1 MKDFGYLLLGTLLS
15 GCVAVRSDLS
25 APAERTLLGGEPVVV
40 ARDGTVLPVVTD
52 DSPQNRW
59 AAIFLADTIEEAFG
73 KRPKI
78 IVEKDGEA
86 AGIRL
91 GEVGSR
97 SRTEELANSAVRLG
111 LGSSSDA
118 FRVIAKDGCVRFE
131 GRADFAVF
139 DWCERELGMRYY
151 CPAGKCVEPREEIVV
166 EPVDYADRPVFAHR
180 TISGKSAWARVAKS
194 GSTHRGG
201 VHVHAPHAW
210 GRDAKLRAAHPEI
223 FENDKTPMLCYG
235 NPATLDYYKARID
248 RHIAG
253 LEDSGG
259 IVNTNRKVVTVCQWD
274 APVRCDCSWCRTLYD
289 YAGEARG
296 KASPVLWGWF
306 LPQLADWLKA
316 AHPDYLISFL
326 PYLNTVG
333 VTKTWG
339 RGGEVEKWRGGNCEA
354 EVCTMPGM
362 AMLKDETVR
371 EREEG
376 ILRGWQAVTGR
387 KVLGWNYG
395 CWPRDFTSAPYVFGR
410 TAQRHCAAMRDVLA
424 GTFIC
429 GGEGDPRIAL
439 SMYVWMKCLWNPDID
454 VEAVYDGFA
463 RRMFGPAAKP
473 MRELIALQE
482 DCWERPWKTETC
494 TYENVFETSFP
505 PADVA
510 RMKALLDEAR
520 QIAEAAKDVRA
531 AARVR
536 WYASGFR
543 RFLKESEILAQ
554 RHGGTEIGVGE
565 TREMVL
571 ARSTSGTPW
580 AKTTVTFDGTKF
592 VVRCEEPAANKMDW
606 TSIDNDFVWGDD
618 CVTFVFEG
626 LGVWNVYKTG
636 KVERWR
642 GGEVKKWRGG
652 EVEKWRVTHDGSGW
666 TVEMGVPDE
675 AVKRG
680 FVRGNV
686 CRWRVGD
693 RREPKEGRVKGS
705 RYEHSRLGTVFTR
718 PDDDPAAFVTFRL
731 KK

>member
-1 MKDFGYLLLGTLLS
+1 MKTIGHLLFAALLS

-25 APAERTLLGGEPVVV
+25 APAERTPLGGKPVVV
-40 ARDGTVLPVVTD
+40 ARGETVLPVVTD

-59 AAIFLADTIEEAFG
+59 AATFLADTIEEAFG
-73 KRPKI
+73 RRPKI
-78 IVEKDGEA
+78 IVEKDGET
-86 AGIRL
+86 AGVEKGLFLTQRRR
-91 GEVGSR
+91 G
-97 SRTEELANSAVRLG
+97 TESGTDE
-111 LGSSSDA
+111 
-118 FRVIAKDGCVRFE
+118 FRVVAKDGCVRFE
-131 GRADFAVF
+131 GRADYAVF

-151 CPAGKCVEPREEIVV
+151 CAAGKCVEKRSEIVV
-166 EPVDYADRPVFAHR
+166 DPVDYADRPAFERR
-180 TISGKSAWARVAKS
+180 TISGQSDWARVAKS

-201 VHVHAPHAW
+201 VAVHAPLSW
-210 GRDAKLRAAHPEI
+210 VTDLRLQRDYPEI
-223 FENDKTPMLCYG
+223 FENGKSPMLCYG
-235 NPATLDYYKARID
+235 HPTTLDYYKMRID

-253 LEDSGG
+253 LEDSRG
-259 IVNTNRKVVTVCQWD
+259 IVDTARKVVTVCQWD
-274 APVRCDCSWCRTLYD
+274 APVRCDCPWCRTLYD

-306 LPQLADWLKA
+306 LPQLADWMKER
-316 AHPDYLISFL
+316 HPDYLISFL

-333 VTKTWG
+333 VPKVWW
-339 RGGEVEKWRGGNCEA
+339 RGGEVKRWSGGNCEA
-354 EVCTMPGM
+354 EVCVMPGM
-362 AMLKDETVR
+362 ALLKDEKVR

-376 ILRGWQAVTGR
+376 ILRGWREVTGR
-387 KVLGWNYG
+387 KVLEWNYG
-395 CWPRDFTSAPYVFGR
+395 CWPLEFTSAPYVFGR

-429 GGEGDPRIAL
+429 GGEGDPRVAL

-482 DCWERPWKTETC
+482 ACWERPWKTETC
-494 TYENVFETSFP
+494 TYANVFETSFP

-510 RMKALLDEAR
+510 RMKALLEEAR
-520 QIAEAAKDVRA
+520 QVAEAAKDVRA
-531 AARVR
+531 AARVK
-536 WYASGFR
+536 WYAGGFG

-554 RHGGTEIGVGE
+554 RNGGTEIGVGE

-571 ARSTSGTPW
+571 ARETSGTPW

-592 VVRCEEPAANKMDW
+592 VVRCEEPAAKKMDW

-626 LGVWNVYKTG
+626 LGKRTVFKTG
-636 KVERWR
+636 KE
-642 GGEVKKWRGG
+642 
-652 EVEKWRVTHDGSGW
+652 VTHDATGW

-693 RREPKEGRVKGS
+693 RREPEKRRVKGS
-705 RYEHSRLGTVFTR
+705 RYEHSRLGTVFTQ